1 MLGFDV
7 FVLFKNKWM
16 VIFFI
21 FFMMLGVEL
30 QIINMFGNI
39 FLYSFDKDLLFVS
52 SFIVQYVLVMML
64 ILQIFEMLF
73 ILIILFFLSCYGIK
87 NVMFISIVVWML
99 CFGLFVYGDLM
110 LFGIVLLVLL
120 MIVYGCVFD
129 FFNIFGLVF
138 VEKEVCLE
146 ICVSVQ
152 GMFLMMINGF
162 GCILGGIVSGKVV
175 EYYI

>member
-1 MLGFDV
+1 ML
-7 FVLFKNKWM
+7 
-16 VIFFI
+16 
-21 FFMMLGVEL
+21 LGVEL

-39 FLYSFDKDLLFVS
+39 FLYSFDKDLMFVS
-52 SFIVQYVLVMML
+52 SFIVQYALIIML
-64 ILQIFEMLF
+64 ILQIFEILF

-87 NVMFISIVVWML
+87 NVMMISIVVWIL
-99 CFGLFVYGDLM
+99 CFVLFVYGDLI

-138 VEKEVCLE
+138 VEQEVDFS

-152 GMFLMMINGF
+152 GFFMIMVNGVGVWVGLILSGMVVDYFLVDG
-162 GCILGGIVSGKVV
+162 VKDW
-175 EYYI
+175 